1 MTNEQNQL
9 KYSWQISIFEWSH
22 LGILSIDSNKKK
34 ALYLR
39 VNVFSTNV
47 LIGETIFTSPTG
59 DGTSILRGR
68 SSPAKV

>member
-1 MTNEQNQL
+1 MVTPKDFIHRL
-9 KYSWQISIFEWSH
+9 KQ
-22 LGILSIDSNKKK
+22 KK

-68 SSPAKV
+68 SSHAKV

>member
-22 LGILSIDSNKKK
+22 LRILSIDSNKKK
-34 ALYLR
+34 APYLR

-68 SSPAKV
+68 SSHAKV